1 MKDLFPTKF
10 STSSKSE
17 SNLSAFSFTRRYYGL
32 SEIVTK
38 VFRLNRTLI
47 NGENGF
53 NFSYIVSS
61 LSYQC
66 FSNNVSI
73 NIEAPLS
80 TITTTFNTSIPGI
93 SCSKNVIVNISKA
106 WPREYLNFKK
116 KLKIKKKL
124 L

>member
-10 STSSKSE
+10 STSCKSE
-17 SNLSAFSFTRRYYGL
+17 SNLSAFSFILRYYGL

-38 VFRLNRTLI
+38 VFRLNRALI

-53 NFSYIVSS
+53 KFSYIVSS

-80 TITTTFNTSIPGI
+80 TITTTFNTCIPGI
-93 SCSKNVIVNISKA
+93 SCSKNVIVNILKA

-116 KLKIKKKL
+116 KIN
-124 L
+124 